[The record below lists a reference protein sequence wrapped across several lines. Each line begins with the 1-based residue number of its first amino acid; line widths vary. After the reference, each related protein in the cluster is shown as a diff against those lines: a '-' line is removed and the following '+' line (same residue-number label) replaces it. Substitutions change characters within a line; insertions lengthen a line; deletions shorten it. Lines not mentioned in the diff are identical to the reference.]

1 MDRQTQYKKMYETMT
16 LQEIG
21 DKEGISAERV
31 RQIIEGSNV
40 EEIREQLIK
49 DYSVAILDMDE
60 AHIQE
65 EIARLAK
72 PDREK
77 ETVEQRRILI
87 NYLIDV
93 REMSV
98 SDIAN
103 LLNRD
108 YSTIVNML
116 KKGA

>member
-1 MDRQTQYKKMYETMT
+1 MELTRQQKYQTMYETMT

-21 DKEGISAERV
+21 EKEGISAERV
-31 RQIIEGSNV
+31 RQIIEGSDV
-40 EEIREQLIK
+40 EEKREQLIK
-49 DYSVAILDMDE
+49 DYSNAILDMDE

-87 NYLIDV
+87 NHLINIK
-93 REMSV
+93 EMSV
-98 SDIAN
+98 SDVAS
-103 LLNRD
+103 LLERD
-108 YSTIVNML
+108 YSTIINML
-116 KKGA
+116 K